1 MVPAADLGSGP
12 VRIGCLG
19 AARIAPAALLNP
31 AQKCDTA
38 MVAGLAARDPSRA
51 QLLAA
56 RYSIPRVYNSY
67 RELVD
72 AAELDA
78 VYVPLP
84 NGLHAE
90 WTLAA
95 LAAGK
100 HVLCEK
106 PFTANAREAE
116 QVASAAD
123 ATDRVVM
130 EAFHWRYH
138 PLAARLLEI
147 VASGEVGEVR
157 RLDAALVI
165 PLPKRSDIRW
175 QLDLAGGSLMD
186 VGCYP
191 VHMARTLA
199 GAEPDVTAAVA
210 KQRTPGL
217 DRWIRA
223 ELRFA
228 DGRTGRITAGM
239 WASPLF
245 RAHLRVIG
253 ARGVM
258 TVINPLAP
266 HRFNLVIV
274 RRGRRARWERVR
286 GGPTYE
292 YQLEAFV
299 SAIRQGTPVLTGLP
313 DSIGNMRTIDAIYQA
328 AGLDPP
334 PGKYGP
340 ALDDDTG
347 GAAHCYSN
355 GPRSR
360 PATW

>member
-1 MVPAADLGSGP
+1 M
-12 VRIGCLG
+12 
-19 AARIAPAALLNP
+19 
-31 AQKCDTA
+31 
-38 MVAGLAARDPSRA
+38 
-51 QLLAA
+51 
-56 RYSIPRVYNSY
+56 
-67 RELVD
+67 
-72 AAELDA
+72 
-78 VYVPLP
+78 PLP

-106 PFTANAREAE
+106 PFTANAGEAQ
-116 QVASAAD
+116 QVATAAS
-123 ATDRVVM
+123 ATDRFVM

-138 PLAARLLEI
+138 PLAARLIDI
-147 VASGEVGEVR
+147 VSGGDLGEVV

-165 PLPKRSDIRW
+165 PLPKWSDIRW

-191 VHMARTLA
+191 VHMVRTLA
-199 GAEPDVTAAVA
+199 GAEPEVITARA
-210 KQRTPGL
+210 KLRTPGV

-228 DGRTGRITAGM
+228 DGRTARVTAGM

-245 RAHLRVIG
+245 RTHLRVTG
-253 ARGVM
+253 TRGVM

-266 HRFNLVIV
+266 QLFNLIIV

-286 GGPTYE
+286 GRSTYE

-299 SAIRQGTPVLTGLP
+299 AAIRHGGPVLTGLR
-313 DSIGNMRTIDAIYQA
+313 DSVGNMRTIDAIYQA
-328 AGLDPP
+328 AGLDPRR
-334 PGKYGP
+334 GTTDG
-340 ALDDDTG
+340 
-347 GAAHCYSN
+347 H
-355 GPRSR
+355 
-360 PATW
+360 

>member
-1 MVPAADLGSGP
+1 V

-31 AQKCDTA
+31 AQKYDWA
-38 MVAGLAARDPSRA
+38 AVAGVAARDRSRA
-51 QLLAA
+51 EQFAA

-67 RELVD
+67 RELVE
-72 AAELDA
+72 AADLDA

-95 LAAGK
+95 LLAGK

-116 QVASAAD
+116 QVAGAAD
-123 ATDRVVM
+123 AGDRVVM

-138 PLAARLLEI
+138 PLAARLIEI
-147 VASGEVGEVR
+147 VTGGELGEVR

-165 PLPKRSDIRW
+165 PLPKWSDISW

-191 VHMARTLA
+191 VHMVRTIA
-199 GAEPDVTAAVA
+199 GAEPEVTMAVA
-210 KQRTPGL
+210 KERTPGV

-228 DGRTGRITAGM
+228 DGRTARITAGM

-245 RAHLRVIG
+245 RTHLRVSG
-253 ARGVM
+253 TRGVM

-266 HRFNLVIV
+266 QLFNLVIV
-274 RRGRRARWERVR
+274 RRGRRAHWERVR
-286 GGPTYE
+286 GKPTYE
-292 YQLEAFV
+292 YQLEAFAA
-299 SAIRQGTPVLTGLP
+299 AIRQGRPVLTGP
-313 DSIGNMRTIDAIYQA
+313 SDSVGNMRTIDAIYQA
-328 AGLDPP
+328 AGLDPRR
-334 PGKYGP
+334 G
-340 ALDDDTG
+340 
-347 GAAHCYSN
+347 SVE
-355 GPRSR
+355 R
-360 PATW
+360 P